1 MPKIRG
7 GTNLLM
13 NLLTVENLTK
23 SFGEKLLFENISFG
37 IEHGQKVGLIARNG
51 AGKSTLIKMLA
62 GHETPDSGRITM
74 GNDVRI
80 SYLPQNP
87 EMDERQSILDYIFDN
102 PTDLMQLVK
111 QYEDLS
117 SGADQNR
124 ELLNQVVARMDE
136 LQAWNFESRIREI
149 LGKFDLNDL
158 HQPIGQLSGGMRKK
172 VAMSKA
178 LIEEANFI
186 IMDEPTNH
194 LDVTMIEWL
203 ENYLNRQNLSI
214 FIVTHDRYFLDN
226 VCNMIIELDN
236 QTVYRYRGNYAYY
249 LEKKAERVA
258 VEKASLDKA
267 KSLYTVELEWMRR
280 QPQAR
285 ATKAK
290 AREDSFYAI
299 EEKVK
304 QKGEGETKSFDVHM
318 QRLGGKILEL
328 NYITK
333 SFGEQKILEDFTYT
347 FKRGDRIGVLGKNG
361 TGKSTLL
368 RIIMGEMKPDKGK
381 IVKGQT
387 VEFGYFQQE
396 GLPISEDKRII
407 EIVKD
412 IAEQV
417 EMKKGSMTPAQF
429 LTYFNFHT
437 DVHYNYFSKLSGGEK
452 RKLYLLTVLLRN
464 PNFLI
469 LDEPTN
475 DLDIETLNRLEEF
488 LLNYQGCLMIVSH
501 DRYFMDHI
509 VDHIFAFQGD
519 GKVKDYYGN
528 YSEYYRLMKLEE
540 KKHKQ
545 NKEKAPEKP
554 AVREKRPSNK
564 PTYKQVKEFEALGE
578 EIPKLEEEKELL
590 IAKMNEGKGT
600 PDEYRDWSNKVGELI
615 RMIDQKTDRWLELS
629 EVVEGE

>member
-1 MPKIRG
+1 
-7 GTNLLM
+7 M

-37 IEHGQKVGLIARNG
+37 IEQGQKVALIARNG
-51 AGKSTLIKMLA
+51 AGKSTIIKMLA
-62 GHETPDSGRITM
+62 GEDTPDSGRITM
-74 GNDVRI
+74 GNDVTI

-87 EMDERQSILDYIFDN
+87 EMDENQSILDYLFDSGS
-102 PTDLMQLVK
+102 DLIQLLR
-111 QYEDLS
+111 QYEDLN
-117 SGADQNR
+117 SGHIQNK
-124 ELLNQVVARMDE
+124 ELLNKVINRMDE
-136 LQAWNFESRIREI
+136 LQAWNFEAKIREI

-158 HQPIGQLSGGMRKK
+158 HQPISQLSGGMRKK
-172 VAMSKA
+172 VALSKA

-194 LDVTMIEWL
+194 LDVNMIEWL
-203 ENYLNRQNLSI
+203 ENYLDRQNLTI
-214 FIVTHDRYFLDN
+214 FIVTHDRYFLDK
-226 VCNMIIELDN
+226 VCNVILELDN
-236 QTVYRYRGNYAYY
+236 QTLYRYKGNYAYF
-249 LEKKAERVA
+249 LEKKAERLA
-258 VEKASLDKA
+258 VEKASLEKA
-267 KSLYTVELEWMRR
+267 KSLYSVELEWMRR

-290 AREDSFYAI
+290 AREDAFFTL
-299 EEKVK
+299 EDKVK
-304 QKGEGETKSFDVHM
+304 QKGESNAKEFNVQM

-328 NYITK
+328 NYISK
-333 SFGEQKILEDFTYT
+333 SFGEQKILEDFAYT

-361 TGKSTLL
+361 SGKSTLL
-368 RIIMGEMKPDKGK
+368 RIIMGEMKPDKGR

-396 GLPISEDKRII
+396 GLPIKEDKRII

-417 EMKKGSMTPAQF
+417 EMKKGSMTPVQF

-475 DLDIETLNRLEEF
+475 DLDIETLNKLEEF
-488 LLNYQGCLMIVSH
+488 LLNYRGCLMIVSH

-528 YSEYYRLMKLEE
+528 YSEYYRLRNLEE
-540 KKHKQ
+540 KKQKQ
-545 NKEKAPEKP
+545 NKPKTDEKP
-554 AVREKRPSNK
+554 VKRDKKPSNK
-564 PTYKQVKEFEALGE
+564 PTYRQIKEFEALGE
-578 EIPKLEEEKELL
+578 EIPNLEKQKEML
-590 IAKMNEGKGT
+590 INKMNEGNGT
-600 PDEYRDWSNKVGELI
+600 PEEYLEWSKKVGELI
-615 RMIDQKTDRWLELS
+615 KLIDEKTDRWLELS
-629 EVVEGE
+629 EVIE

>member
-1 MPKIRG
+1 
-7 GTNLLM
+7 M

-37 IEHGQKVGLIARNG
+37 IESGQKVALIARNG
-51 AGKSTLIKMLA
+51 AGKSTIIKMLA
-62 GHETPDSGRITM
+62 GEETPDSGRITM
-74 GNDVRI
+74 GNDVTV

-87 EMDERQSILDYIFDN
+87 EMNEHQSILDYLFDSES
-102 PTDLMQLVK
+102 DLIQLLK
-111 QYEDLS
+111 QYEDLN
-117 SGADQNR
+117 SGHIQNK
-124 ELLNQVVARMDE
+124 ELLNEVITRMDE
-136 LQAWNFESRIREI
+136 LQAWNFEAKIREI

-172 VAMSKA
+172 VALSKA

-194 LDVTMIEWL
+194 LDVNMIEWL
-203 ENYLNRQNLSI
+203 ENYLDRQNLTI
-214 FIVTHDRYFLDN
+214 FIVTHDRYFLDK
-226 VCNMIIELDN
+226 VCNVILELDN
-236 QTVYRYRGNYAYY
+236 QTIYRYKGNYGYF
-249 LEKKAERVA
+249 LEKKAERIA
-258 VEKASLDKA
+258 VEQASLEKA
-267 KSLYTVELEWMRR
+267 RSLYNVELEWMRR

-290 AREDSFYAI
+290 AREDAFYSL
-299 EEKVK
+299 ENKVK
-304 QKGEGETKSFDVHM
+304 QKGEAETKDFNVHM

-328 NYITK
+328 NYISK
-333 SFGEQKILEDFTYT
+333 RFGDQKILEDFAYT

-361 TGKSTLL
+361 SGKSTLL
-368 RIIMGEMKPDKGK
+368 RIIMGETKPDKGR

-396 GLPISEDKRII
+396 GMPIKDDKRII
-407 EIVKD
+407 DIVKD
-412 IAEQV
+412 IAEHV

-475 DLDIETLNRLEEF
+475 DLDIETLNKLEEF

-501 DRYFMDHI
+501 DRYFMDHV

-528 YSEYYRLMKLEE
+528 YSEYYRLRKLEE
-540 KKHKQ
+540 KNRKQ
-545 NKEKAPEKP
+545 SKEKSTEKP
-554 AVREKRPSNK
+554 AARPKQPSNK
-564 PTYKQVKEFEALGE
+564 PTYKQVKEYEALNE
-578 EIPKLEEEKELL
+578 EIPALEEQKELL

-600 PDEYRDWSNKVGELI
+600 PDEYLEWSNKVGELI
-615 RMIDQKTDRWLELS
+615 KLIDEKTDRWLELS
-629 EVVEGE
+629 EVVDEK